1 MPDPTWTVTIDAPP
15 EKVWPWVADLA
26 KHREWSPKPYRME
39 WLSGDPN
46 AVGSRFRSHGWLPQD
61 KDHEMEGTI
70 TANEPRSRYELVATD
85 ASGDWMNRYEL
96 APHGSG
102 TVVTKTMVGPSPTGA
117 GKVAFPVIF
126 AVLVRPGVQKGMNQ
140 LKTTVERAG

>member
-26 KHREWSPKPYRME
+26 KHGEWSPKPYRME

-70 TANEPRSRYELVATD
+70 TAHVPWSRYELVATD
-85 ASGDWMNRYEL
+85 SSGDWMNRYEL
-96 APHGSG
+96 AH
-102 TVVTKTMVGPSPTGA
+102 
-117 GKVAFPVIF
+117 
-126 AVLVRPGVQKGMNQ
+126 PGVGDRRDEDDCRTPSHGCRQGRLPDHLRGPRSSRRAEGMNQ
-140 LKTTVERAG
+140 LKSTVEGTG

>member
-15 EKVWPWVADLA
+15 EKLWPWVADLA
-26 KHREWSPKPYRME
+26 KHGEWSPKPYRME

-70 TANEPRSRYELVATD
+70 TAHEPWSRYEVVATD
-85 ASGDWMNRYEL
+85 SSGDWMNRYEL
-96 APHGSG
+96 ALRGSG
-102 TVVTKTMVGPSPTGA
+102 TVVTKTMVGPLPTGA
-117 GKVAFPVIF
+117 GKVVFRSSRCSFVPA
-126 AVLVRPGVQKGMNQ
+126 
-140 LKTTVERAG
+140 